1 MIWKTIKTNPYYEVS
16 DEGQVRR
23 IKDGKILKQ
32 YLQKSGYVYVWIN
45 RGYGNYSQ
53 PVHRLVCEAF
63 HENPDNKEFVDHIDT
78 NRSNN
83 NANNLRWA
91 TPEENNNN
99 PISLVNK
106 RKKRK

>member
-32 YLQKSGYVYVWIN
+32 YLQKSGYVYVWIT

-63 HENPDNKEFVDHIDT
+63 HENPDKKEFVDHIDT

-99 PISLVNK
+99 PISLINK